1 MKKLIIFEFRKLF
14 KSKYFYIISAISVV
28 FVLISGLTNKAI
40 FDSLIKNGETVQ
52 PYSSYLFTKGALG
65 GTYTMLIAI
74 FVALFATEDSASGTL
89 KNIYAK
95 GYTRSQVYFSKYV
108 VSFIAV
114 LIMSAITVVFAFGY
128 SNSIW
133 GNSLEITD
141 NVLLVV
147 VGQFLGIATY
157 HVIFFA
163 ISTIFSKVGS
173 AIALN
178 IIGPMAVSLV
188 LGLGD
193 AFIKSENTKLTS
205 YWIDSLFSNF
215 TSSVSNQKMMVT
227 GIILFIVYT
236 GVAIFVGI
244 IMNRKK
250 EI

>member
-1 MKKLIIFEFRKLF
+1 
-14 KSKYFYIISAISVV
+14 
-28 FVLISGLTNKAI
+28 
-40 FDSLIKNGETVQ
+40 
-52 PYSSYLFTKGALG
+52 
-65 GTYTMLIAI
+65 
-74 FVALFATEDSASGTL
+74 
-89 KNIYAK
+89 
-95 GYTRSQVYFSKYV
+95 
-108 VSFIAV
+108 
-114 LIMSAITVVFAFGY
+114 MSAITVVFAFGY
-128 SNSIW
+128 STPIW

-147 VGQFLGIATY
+147 VGQLLGIATY
-157 HVIFFA
+157 HAIFFA
-163 ISTIFSKVGS
+163 ISTIFGKVGS

-215 TSSVSNQKMMVT
+215 TSSVSDQKMMVT

-236 GVAIFVGI
+236 GVAIFVGMN
-244 IMNRKK
+244 MNRKK